1 MTTQLQLINIIIIII
16 IPYGIS
22 VTQHKLAQKATDLFS
37 EDFIN
42 QVTDILITLY
52 YSGDNQ

>member
-1 MTTQLQLINIIIIII
+1 VTTQLQLINIIIIII